1 MLVVH
6 HRDKTIVYFSRVN
19 ASLESTNIV
28 LQNEA
33 RLGAPDT
40 LHRY

>member
-1 MLVVH
+1 LVVH
-6 HRDKTIVYFSRVN
+6 HCDRTIVRSSGVS
-19 ASLESTNIV
+19 ASLEPTNIV